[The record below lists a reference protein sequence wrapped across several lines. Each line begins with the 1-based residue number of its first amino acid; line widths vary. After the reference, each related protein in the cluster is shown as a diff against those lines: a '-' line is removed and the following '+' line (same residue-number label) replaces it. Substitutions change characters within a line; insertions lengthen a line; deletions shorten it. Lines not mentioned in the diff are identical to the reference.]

1 MRVFVTGATGF
12 IGTAVVR
19 ELLTSGHQVLA
30 LARSD
35 AAADAVA
42 RLGVEV
48 HRGELSDIDSL
59 AAGARAC
66 DGVIHTA
73 FIHDFAQY
81 EANAATDQRAL
92 DAMARAL
99 RGSGK
104 PLVATSGT
112 TVLAPGRIGTELDAP
127 APAGLGRIRAASEVV
142 LAAAEH
148 GVRVCVVRL
157 PPSVHG
163 QGDHGFVPALIDIAR
178 RSGVAA
184 FVNDGANC
192 WPAVHRL
199 DAARLFRLALENATP
214 GSRLHGVAEEGI
226 PMRAIA
232 EAIGRGLGVPVR
244 GMAEDEASA
253 HFGWLAPFVAIDNAS
268 SSAITRNSLGWQP
281 QEQDLLT
288 DLRGSGY
295 ALEGT
300 IDAKASVAH

>member
-19 ELLTSGHQVLA
+19 ELLAAGHQVLA

-35 AAADAVA
+35 AAADSLA
-42 RLGVEV
+42 RAGVGV
-48 HRGELSDIDSL
+48 HRGELSDTDSL

-81 EANAATDQRAL
+81 EANGATDQRAL

-99 RGSGK
+99 EGSDK

-112 TVLAPGRIGTELDAP
+112 TVLAPGHVGTENDPP
-127 APAGLGRIRAASEVV
+127 APAGLGCIRAVSEIV
-142 LAAAEH
+142 LAAAAH
-148 GVRVCVVRL
+148 GVRVSVVRL

-184 FVNDGANC
+184 YVGDGANR

-199 DAARLFRLALENATP
+199 DAARLFRLALEKAAA
-214 GSRLHGVAEEGI
+214 GSRLHGVGEEGI
-226 PMRAIA
+226 AMRAIA
-232 EAIGRGLGVPVR
+232 EAIGHGLGVPVR
-244 GMAEDEASA
+244 SMGDDEAAS
-253 HFGWLAPFVAIDNAS
+253 HFGWLAPFVAIENAT
-268 SSAITRNSLGWQP
+268 SSALTCKSLGWRP
-281 QEQDLLT
+281 QETSLLA
-288 DLRGSGY
+288 DMRDGGY
-295 ALEGT
+295 F
-300 IDAKASVAH
+300 S